1 MEFRFDVRTLLPEE
15 ITLVDHNLILP
26 GWQSKTKNSSVV
38 EHSALNRKDPEFDS
52 QVGRDVMASLL
63 TPAAPVHQAVNR
75 VEFQHLYQIINAIGE
90 ASSFAQG
97 LNNVITT
104 ADKLQNSDHLLY
116 LMKEEDESTG
126 QCLVVGMLKV
136 GRKKLFLLDSEQRTK
151 ECAPLCVLDF
161 YIHESRQRRGYGRRL
176 FDHMLRD
183 QNVLPGH
190 MAVDKPSDKFLG
202 FLRKHYHLYK
212 QVNQL
217 NNFVVFDTFF
227 TDRPIASEE
236 AALTFVSRSPRA
248 VSPDRSQSPTASR
261 RPSSCNYSHSAGRP
275 SNASRQPTS
284 MVDILHGRPDRHTPT
299 ACLSPR
305 YQTTLDWMR
314 GQTSGGES
322 PFSQTPTSYS
332 ASRTPSNTGSP
343 LRTPW
348 AGSPPRTPYTPHTA
362 TGSQPLSYKNS
373 IDLVDGH
380 VSLQGSI
387 APTPATSPERRS
399 PPKEPQE
406 DGEADV
412 IDQQPLVEEDGMVE
426 KVEKLSVSATPQS
439 PGKTSQWRDSVS
451 HPSATL
457 AERMASP
464 SRSTMTGVLQENDS
478 VHGHLK
484 FHHHALW

>member
-1 MEFRFDVRTLLPEE
+1 MEFRFNVRELLKQE
-15 ITLVDHNLILP
+15 ITRIDHNLILP
-26 GWQSKTKNSSVV
+26 NWK
-38 EHSALNRKDPEFDS
+38 S
-52 QVGRDVMASLL
+52 QTR
-63 TPAAPVHQAVNR
+63 NR
-75 VEFQHLYQIINAIGE
+75 VEYQQLYQIINAIGE

-104 ADKLQNSDHLLY
+104 ADKMQNSDHLLY
-116 LMKEEDESTG
+116 LMKEEDEATG

-161 YIHESRQRRGYGRRL
+161 YIHESRQRRGYGKRL

-190 MAVDKPSDKFLG
+190 MAVDKPSDKFLA
-202 FLRKHYHLYK
+202 FLWKHYNLHK
-212 QVNQL
+212 HVNQL

-227 TDRPIASEE
+227 GDRPIASEE
-236 AALTFVSRSPRA
+236 AAMTFVSRSPRA
-248 VSPDRSQSPTASR
+248 ASPEHSPNASR
-261 RPSSCNYSHSAGRP
+261 RSSSSSYSHSAAGRP
-275 SNASRQPTS
+275 TNASRQPTS
-284 MVDILHGRPDRHTPT
+284 MVDILHGRADRHTPT

-314 GQTSGGES
+314 GQSSGGES
-322 PFSQTPTSYS
+322 PYSQTPTSYS

-348 AGSPPRTPYTPHTA
+348 GGSPPRTPYAPSAA
-362 TGSQPLSYKNS
+362 TVATCKDTVDHVNSNGSLR
-373 IDLVDGH
+373 
-380 VSLQGSI
+380 GSI

-399 PPKEPQE
+399 PAKEPQDE
-406 DGEADV
+406 SEDV
-412 IDQQPLVEEDGMVE
+412 INQQPLVEEDGVAE
-426 KVEKLSVSATPQS
+426 KVEKLSLSATPQS

-451 HPSATL
+451 RSTADL
-457 AERMASP
+457 AERMLSP

>member
-1 MEFRFDVRTLLPEE
+1 HSHLVRHSLFLTCCTVTPASMEFRFDVRTLLPEE

-26 GWQSKTKNSSVV
+26 GWQSKTK
-38 EHSALNRKDPEFDS
+38 
-52 QVGRDVMASLL
+52 
-63 TPAAPVHQAVNR
+63 NR